1 MEGVLQF
8 LGQRVGL
15 NGLAVCQKGLLL
27 LLLLLLLL
35 VVVVVLEGFGV
46 VVGKSGS
53 WGSEGCAE
61 WGLSAGVLLL
71 LLSLLLVLRL
81 LRLVA
86 VLLSPCWVCG
96 IWEGVAVGKEA
107 VVRVVA
113 HEVTLVLHT
122 L

>member
-46 VVGKSGS
+46 VVGKRQLG
-53 WGSEGCAE
+53 
-61 WGLSAGVLLL
+61 
-71 LLSLLLVLRL
+71 
-81 LRLVA
+81 
-86 VLLSPCWVCG
+86 
-96 IWEGVAVGKEA
+96 
-107 VVRVVA
+107 
-113 HEVTLVLHT
+113 
-122 L
+122 